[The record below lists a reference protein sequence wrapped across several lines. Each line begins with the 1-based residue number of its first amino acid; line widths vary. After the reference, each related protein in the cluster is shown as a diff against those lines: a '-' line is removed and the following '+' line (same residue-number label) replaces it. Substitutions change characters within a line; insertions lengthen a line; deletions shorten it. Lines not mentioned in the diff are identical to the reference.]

1 VTDIGRND
9 RAPDGTGP
17 FASADGGREE
27 TGPVRRLLL
36 WLIVLGIL
44 GLAAELV
51 LLEHTEDRLQWI
63 PLIALGLGL
72 VLSVAVALR
81 PARPALRAFQAV
93 MASFVAAGVLGVYL
107 HYRGNVEFELES
119 DPALG
124 GAKLL
129 WAALHGATPA
139 LAPGALAQLGLLGL
153 VLTYKHPAL
162 QARRG

>member
-1 VTDIGRND
+1 MTEPGRNEA
-9 RAPDGTGP
+9 APDGTGP
-17 FASADGGREE
+17 FASADGGRGEP
-27 TGPVRRLLL
+27 GPLRRLLL
-36 WLIVLGIL
+36 WLVVLGIL

-63 PLIALGLGL
+63 PLVALGIGL

-81 PARPALRAFQAV
+81 PGRPVLRAFQAV
-93 MASFVAAGVLGVYL
+93 MAAFVAAGVLGVYL

-153 VLTYKHPAL
+153 VLTYRHPAL
-162 QARRG
+162 VSRRG